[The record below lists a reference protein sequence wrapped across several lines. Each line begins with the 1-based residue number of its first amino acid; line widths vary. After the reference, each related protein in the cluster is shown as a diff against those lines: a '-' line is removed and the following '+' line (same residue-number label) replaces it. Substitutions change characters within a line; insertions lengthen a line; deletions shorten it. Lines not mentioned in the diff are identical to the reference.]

1 MTDGEYLMEGQ
12 AGGGGGRVVHFNL
25 PGDQEQTN
33 GYGAVPGGFEPED
46 RLHRPDSIELQVGR
60 PVGTGRSL
68 TINKSNQQ
76 SDRFK

>member
-1 MTDGEYLMEGQ
+1 M
-12 AGGGGGRVVHFNL
+12 VHFNL

-60 PVGTGRSL
+60 AVARGGVLEL
-68 TINKSNQQ
+68 TN
-76 SDRFK
+76 